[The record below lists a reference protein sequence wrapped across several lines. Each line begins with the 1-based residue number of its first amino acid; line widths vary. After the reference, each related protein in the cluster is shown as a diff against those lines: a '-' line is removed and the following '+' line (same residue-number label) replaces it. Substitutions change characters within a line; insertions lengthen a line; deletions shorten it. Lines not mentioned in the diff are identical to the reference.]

1 MMDMTCEW
9 IGWVLIAI
17 GTIGCFLPV
26 LPGPPIAYA
35 ALFLALARGDHSSPG
50 VSTFVVAGLV
60 TAAALVLDWI
70 VPALGAR
77 KFNCSRV
84 GILGCFIGTIIGL
97 FFLPL
102 GVVAGP
108 FIGALVGE
116 MVSGKPFGRSLRGA
130 FGALLG
136 YVCGLV
142 LKVAC
147 CGFIAYQFWTALRG
161 ASAADLV

>member
-1 MMDMTCEW
+1 MMDVAYEW

-17 GTIGCFLPV
+17 GTVGCFLPV

-50 VSTFVVAGLV
+50 VSTLVAAG
-60 TAAALVLDWI
+60 AATLAVLALDWI
-70 VPALGAR
+70 VPALGAK
-77 KFNCSRV
+77 KFDCSRF
-84 GILGCFIGTIIGL
+84 GMFGCFAGTVVGM

-102 GVVAGP
+102 GVVAGL
-108 FIGALVGE
+108 FLGALAGE
-116 MVSGKPFGRSLRGA
+116 LLSGKSLGPSLRGA

-136 YVCGLV
+136 YACGIA

-147 CGFIAYQFWTALRG
+147 CGFVAYQFWAAVRG
-161 ASAADLV
+161 A

>member
-1 MMDMTCEW
+1 MMDVAYEW

-17 GTIGCFLPV
+17 GMVGCFLPV

-50 VSTFVVAGLV
+50 VSTLVVAGVV
-60 TAAALVLDWI
+60 TAAVLVLDWI
-70 VPALGAR
+70 VPALGAK
-77 KFNCSRV
+77 KFNCSRL
-84 GILGCFIGTIIGL
+84 GMFGCFAGTIVGL
-97 FFLPL
+97 FFLPI

-108 FIGALVGE
+108 FLGALAGE
-116 MVSGKPFGRSLRGA
+116 MVAGKPLGLSLKGA

-136 YVCGLV
+136 YGCGVV

-147 CGFIAYQFWTALRG
+147 CGFIAYQFWTAVHG
-161 ASAADLV
+161 S